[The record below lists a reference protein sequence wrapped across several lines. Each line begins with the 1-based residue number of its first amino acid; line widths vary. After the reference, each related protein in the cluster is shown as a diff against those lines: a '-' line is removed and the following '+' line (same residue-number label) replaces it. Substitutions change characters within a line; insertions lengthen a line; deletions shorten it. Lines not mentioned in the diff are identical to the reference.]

1 MLYLSS
7 RWPCGLVGA
16 RHAELVDAG
25 AISDRDYPAWDAFQA
40 DRVKWLL
47 AHPVEAQAVWLAI
60 WRHINSEPS
69 TVDTTT
75 PGRVRQVRSRKRWVD
90 REYCATSSIP

>member
-1 MLYLSS
+1 MSPLSKFEMAL
-7 RWPCGLVGA
+7 RGLLA
-16 RHAELVDAG
+16 LDMQELVDAG

-69 TVDTTT
+69 TVDTTNL
-75 PGRVRQVRSRKRWVD
+75 VELDSVRSRKR
-90 REYCATSSIP
+90 